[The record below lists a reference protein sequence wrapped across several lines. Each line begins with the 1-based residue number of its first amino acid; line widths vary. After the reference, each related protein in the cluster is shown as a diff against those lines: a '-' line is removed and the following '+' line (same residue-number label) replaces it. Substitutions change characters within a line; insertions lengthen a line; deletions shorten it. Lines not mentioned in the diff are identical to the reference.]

1 MTENQKL
8 REAFSGALV
17 KYVDNHERAI
27 VAQYFS

>member
-1 MTENQKL
+1 MSENQKL
-8 REAFSGALV
+8 REAFSGALF